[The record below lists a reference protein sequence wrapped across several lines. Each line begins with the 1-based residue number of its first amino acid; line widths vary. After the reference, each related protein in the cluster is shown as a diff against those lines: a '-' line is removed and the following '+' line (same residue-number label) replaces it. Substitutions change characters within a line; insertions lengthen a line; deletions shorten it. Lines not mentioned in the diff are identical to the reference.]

1 MGLDDYHR
9 RFILRLLDG
18 IAEQSQTNIIY
29 VTHVADEQPN
39 CINQMLSFREIDSG
53 GFTIDQSEC

>member
-18 IAEQSQTNIIY
+18 IAEQSKTNIIY
-29 VTHVADEQPN
+29 VTHVADEQQN
-39 CINQMLSFREIDSG
+39 CINKMLSFREIDSG